1 MGGYVECLFVLV
13 FYSVKKTLERK
24 EWVFHLAFIPFSGL
38 STLKHYLSLTL
49 SLVLRDKF
57 TPNKQW
63 YLCTLFSRH
72 LLHLIVLSM
81 KRPYWK
87 LQRIQVLYV
96 LISCTDQAVL
106 ASRHAAV
113 CCCLGSSCVNRILDG
128 LVVISAP
135 FTWVLTNICKDKI
148 LLGSTLYLHKT
159 GVTGQ
164 IFEWLS
170 VQVWDLKKVGPKLT
184 HLGIQKFVQFR
195 RSHVIAEWNCASC
208 CPCKNLSGPV

>member
-1 MGGYVECLFVLV
+1 MGGCVDCLFVLV
-13 FYSVKKTLERK
+13 FYSVKKTVERK

-38 STLKHYLSLTL
+38 RTLKHYLSLKL

-63 YLCTLFSRH
+63 YLCTFFYRH

-87 LQRIQVLYV
+87 LQRIQVCINLV
-96 LISCTDQAVL
+96 HWSSSLGK
-106 ASRHAAV
+106 HA
-113 CCCLGSSCVNRILDG
+113 CCCVLLLRFLVDG
-128 LVVISAP
+128 LIVMSAKAP
-135 FTWVLTNICKDKI
+135 FTRVLTNICKDKI
-148 LLGSTLYLHKT
+148 LHGSTLRLHKT

-170 VQVWDLKKVGPKLT
+170 VQVWDLKKAGPKLT
-184 HLGIQKFVQFR
+184 HLGIQKFVKFR
-195 RSHVIAEWNCASC
+195 RSHVIAKWNCASF